1 MQATVYKSTGS
12 WYIVKDN
19 DGYLYKARL
28 KGAFKIDGLTSTNPI
43 AVGDVVRI
51 QIEDGTENF
60 ATITEIEQRHNYITR
75 ISPHN
80 KRQRHIVASN
90 LDQCLLIATL
100 RNPKTSMGFMDRFL
114 TVCEMYHIPPIVV
127 FNKSDIYRDKEM
139 ALFESLKT
147 IYENIGYKVM
157 LCSFHNNKEMEA
169 IDQVLHNKKTLF
181 FGHSGVG
188 KTTLINV
195 LLDMELKTSE
205 VSDWSGKGLHTTTF
219 AEMYDLPNGGAIID
233 TPGIRELALSD
244 ITKKEL
250 SHYFPEMRAILNDC
264 KFNDCIH
271 FNDKDCAVKRAVEEG
286 SISEERFISYLNI
299 LDTIEDEKY

>member
-19 DGYLYKARL
+19 DGYIYNARM
-28 KGAFKIDGLTSTNPI
+28 KGIFKIGGLTSTNPI
-43 AVGDVVRI
+43 AVGDIVDI
-51 QIEDGTENF
+51 TIEDGTENT
-60 ATITEIEQRHNYITR
+60 ATITDIETRHNYITR
-75 ISPHN
+75 VSPHN

-114 TVCEMYHIPPIVV
+114 TVCEMYHIPPVVV
-127 FNKSDIYRDKEM
+127 FNKHDIYREKEM
-139 ALFESLKT
+139 ELYHSLKA
-147 IYENIGYKVM
+147 IYEDIGYKVM
-157 LCSFHNNKEMEA
+157 LCSFHDIEEMKA
-169 IDQVLHNKKTLF
+169 IDEVLHNKKTLF

-188 KTTLINV
+188 KTTLINL
-195 LLDMELKTSE
+195 LLDMELKTSK

-244 ITKKEL
+244 ISKKEL
-250 SHYFPEMRAILNDC
+250 SHYFPEMRAILNEC
-264 KFNDCIH
+264 QFNDCIH
-271 FNDKDCAVKRAVEEG
+271 FNDKGCAVKKAVEEG
-286 SISEERFISYLNI
+286 KISEERFLSYLSI
-299 LDTIEDEKY
+299 LDTIEEIGY